1 MELIDIPLRKL
12 DKMISQRYR
21 DGTGIKYRVTKS
33 PFRTNQYGVH
43 LELVDTDRKVYQKI
57 EVYFQPDQMMSEP
70 FMANGREY
78 RLILRT

>member
-43 LELVDTDRKVYQKI
+43 LELVDADRKVYQK
-57 EVYFQPDQMMSEP
+57 
-70 FMANGREY
+70 N
-78 RLILRT
+78 